1 MNDKKEGGITL
12 KSVLPVDDIVVFS
25 KMIKELKSKNRYFLS
40 EHSTKLLENLVNYV
54 NLFKNH
60 RLVKGDKTY
69 RARINDCGK
78 NNDYP
83 PFPLNKMGAPPTP
96 NATHGRINP
105 VGISYLYLASDL
117 KTAVAEV
124 RPWKGCEIT
133 VAEFYLKKEI
143 KLANFSNKVAINKPS
158 DSKYDGAEWT
168 WSELITYYF
177 SMPIDPRDDISYIP
191 IQYISERIKKEG
203 FDGIMYD
210 SALDKDGYNICLFNP
225 PKASPKKR
233 FSVSVTDISH
243 EMKTNEC

>member
-158 DSKYDGAEWT
+158 DSMYDGAEWT